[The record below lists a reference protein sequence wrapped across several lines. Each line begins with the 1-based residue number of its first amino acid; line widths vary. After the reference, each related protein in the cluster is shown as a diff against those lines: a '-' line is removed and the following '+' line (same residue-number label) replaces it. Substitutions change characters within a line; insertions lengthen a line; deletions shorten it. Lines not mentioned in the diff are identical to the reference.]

1 MFRAAVEQGT
11 DSTTP
16 LITVLGSLFENAF
29 HSAALKYEHNK
40 VKAKAAYQANLEKKM
55 GDLSKTFPAY
65 AETNMKAKK
74 NTEKGLAL
82 LDQKLADYQKTQVD
96 LLSAVPGILQASS
109 TSMPTAKE
117 REQMEMVR
125 RCISVCEVFK
135 SNVDDLKERFEKH
148 KARTLRREEVY
159 QSMDSKID
167 YRAGQIKDLSSQME
181 STHTRCSKL
190 GDKHAEFRDVV
201 KSLTTETR
209 SSLAAM
215 KIDLDQ
221 CTERDKQNKTSVDNA
236 ADKADKVSERLD
248 MLEMRFQT
256 FLKYESIHTTKADE
270 LEKLAGDHSTQL
282 QQIQATA
289 SHNEHVGD
297 AVNLMEEELQGLR
310 QRLLEV
316 QNRKPSPPP

>member
-148 KARTLRREEVY
+148 KATTLRREEVY

-167 YRAGQIKDLSSQME
+167 YRAG
-181 STHTRCSKL
+181 
-190 GDKHAEFRDVV
+190 
-201 KSLTTETR
+201 
-209 SSLAAM
+209 
-215 KIDLDQ
+215 
-221 CTERDKQNKTSVDNA
+221 
-236 ADKADKVSERLD
+236 
-248 MLEMRFQT
+248 
-256 FLKYESIHTTKADE
+256 
-270 LEKLAGDHSTQL
+270 
-282 QQIQATA
+282 
-289 SHNEHVGD
+289 
-297 AVNLMEEELQGLR
+297 
-310 QRLLEV
+310 
-316 QNRKPSPPP
+316 